1 MGRATRG
8 GGRFDPLPMISD
20 CTATS
25 YPEKTGVFKDDVVIS
40 GKQHRNDREF
50 PTHPS
55 GGGVIP
61 STFAQHPRLQG
72 EMGERGEGEE
82 GGKGREEEKG
92 RDPQGLV
99 DTPHVPNAEKY
110 PAEMMQPSY

>member
-1 MGRATRG
+1 V
-8 GGRFDPLPMISD
+8 
-20 CTATS
+20 TAQLHRIRK
-25 YPEKTGVFKDDVVIS
+25 KTGVFKDDVVIS